1 MPEGS
6 LDLTSKKENNLILS
20 FGLVTLWPW
29 WLLGILNFIWKKK
42 IVFFFNTPNHFL
54 SQDVVYSLWYLND
67 VIYKKLV
74 G

>member
-6 LDLTSKKENNLILS
+6 LDLTSEKENNLILS

-42 IVFFFNTPNHFL
+42 IVFFFNTPNQFL
-54 SQDVVYSLWYLND
+54 SQDVV
-67 VIYKKLV
+67 
-74 G
+74 